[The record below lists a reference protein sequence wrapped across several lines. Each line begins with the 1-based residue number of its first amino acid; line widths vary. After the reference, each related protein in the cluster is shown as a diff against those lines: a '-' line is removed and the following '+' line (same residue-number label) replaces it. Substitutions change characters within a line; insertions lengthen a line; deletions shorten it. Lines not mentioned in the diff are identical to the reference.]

1 MRIRGASSTGY
12 WTRRANAGK
21 CAASVS
27 HRTFPQRLARAVALL
42 VAPTMVG
49 AALLGCQWLEKKK
62 SGDKAAASASVSAS
76 VASAP
81 ASAPIASSPSA
92 SAAPSA
98 SAPEIADDEPADAS
112 IGAGDA
118 TADAPSDA
126 LSDADAHADADG
138 GDAKTRDAGKA
149 SPGVKKLDDEVP
161 VKGKRR
167 ITVGDANVHRAP
179 KDGVMM
185 LTLPKGTEVK
195 LIAQYLDWY
204 RVSFVDPQ
212 TGKKAQGWIYVTN
225 FIGPRRKSCPETWTY
240 HYDKD
245 GGWCERECSK
255 KNDCKGLKD
264 YRCSGGS
271 CYYDGE

>member
-1 MRIRGASSTGY
+1 M
-12 WTRRANAGK
+12 
-21 CAASVS
+21 S

-49 AALLGCQWLEKKK
+49 AVLLGCPWLEKKK

-76 VASAP
+76 VAPAP
-81 ASAPIASSPSA
+81 SPVPIASSPSA

-98 SAPEIADDEPADAS
+98 SAPESADDEPADAS

-118 TADAPSDA
+118 PTDAPSDV
-126 LSDADAHADADG
+126 DARTDADG
-138 GDAKTRDAGKA
+138 GDAKARDAGKA

-161 VKGKRR
+161 VKGKRK
-167 ITVGDANVHRAP
+167 ITVDDANVHRAP

-185 LTLPKGTEVK
+185 LTLPKGTEIK

-204 RVSFVDPQ
+204 RVSFLDPQ
-212 TGKKAQGWIYVTN
+212 TGKRAQGWVYVTN

-255 KNDCKGLKD
+255 KGDCKGLKD